1 MNNYFEE
8 NLSPYAAKTSDGI
21 RINGEDQDFRSC
33 FSRDADRIINFASFT
48 RYMNKTQVFSFKK
61 NDNVQTRLVHVLLV
75 SRISRTIGRALNLN
89 EDLIEAIALSH
100 DIGHVPLGHVGEKI
114 LNKICIHE
122 LNETFMHNIE
132 GVRNYLVLEHDGRG
146 ANLTI
151 QVMDGILCHNGEIL
165 NNIYR
170 PAKKTKEEFLKNYY
184 DAYKM
189 HEYYVDFTPMTLEGC
204 VVKLSDVISYAG
216 RDLED
221 AIRLELINRE
231 DIPYSVTKLLGNN
244 NRDIVNTLVCDI
256 IKNSKGKNYI
266 KLSSDVYYALK
277 DLVNFNYQYIYNRA
291 NTKDDLEYYENVFK
305 TLFCG
310 YLKDLENENKN
321 SSIYQRFLNGMNS
334 EYMLTNNKRKVIDYL
349 SLMTD
354 EYLIKEYLNF
364 TKVTQNNNWLLERVV
379 I

>member
-1 MNNYFEE
+1 MNNYFED
-8 NLSPYAAKTSDGI
+8 NLSPYATKTSDGI
-21 RINGEDQDFRSC
+21 RINDEEKDFRSC

-61 NDNVQTRLVHVLLV
+61 NDNIQTRLVHVLLV

-100 DIGHVPLGHVGEKI
+100 DIRHVPLGHVGEKI
-114 LNKICIHE
+114 LNKISINE

-132 GVRNYLVLEHDGRG
+132 GVRNYLVLEHDGKG

-170 PAKKTKEEFLKNYY
+170 PVKKTKEAFLKNYY

-189 HEYYVDFTPMTLEGC
+189 HEYHVDFNPMTLEGC

-221 AIRLELINRE
+221 AIRLNFISRE
-231 DIPYSVTKLLGNN
+231 DIPRNVTKVLGNN

-256 IKNSKGKNYI
+256 IQNSKGKDYI
-266 KLSSDVYYALK
+266 KLSDEVYWALK
-277 DLVNFNYQYIYNRA
+277 DLVKFNYQYIYNRA
-291 NTKDDLEYYENVFK
+291 NTKESLAYYEEIFK
-305 TLFCG
+305 TLFYS
-310 YLKDLENENKN
+310 YLKDLENNNVN
-321 SSIYQRFLNGMNS
+321 SSIYQRFLNGMS
-334 EYMLTNNKRKVIDYL
+334 MEYMHTNNKRKVIDYL

-354 EYLIKEYLNF
+354 EYLMKEYLNF
-364 TKVTQNNNWLLERVV
+364 TKVTQNNN
-379 I
+379 